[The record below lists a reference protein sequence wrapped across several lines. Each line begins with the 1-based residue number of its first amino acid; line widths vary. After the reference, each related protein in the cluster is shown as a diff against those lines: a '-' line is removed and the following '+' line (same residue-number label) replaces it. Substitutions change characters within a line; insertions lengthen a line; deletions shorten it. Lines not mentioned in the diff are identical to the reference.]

1 MILEQINSA
10 PLLNLPVWDTLDEYT
25 IYSILI
31 NIFVF
36 TLSTFVSITKN
47 I

>member
-1 MILEQINSA
+1 MILEQINYA
-10 PLLNLPVWDTLDEYT
+10 PLLNLPIWDTLDEYT

-36 TLSTFVSITKN
+36 TLSTFVSITK
-47 I
+47 II